1 MQIPVMRRGGGII
14 EANTNFRTVQD
25 TTFSYTGDYV
35 VIEDTATTWRIKFL
49 TSGVLTFYEDIV
61 IDIFGVGG
69 GGAGAGCNSAAS
81 SPGGAGGS
89 GYTSTVTNVSLAANE
104 PYELIIGDGAPQ
116 SDKKVLGQD
125 GKATIFGDNIL
136 IANGGL
142 GGSYSYSRG
151 GNGGSGG
158 ARSTVKSTT
167 GGIDGGNGTSKDTDG
182 NNEPAYAGKGQ
193 GTTTREFGEATGELY
208 AYGGNSYYYKTH
220 TYDGDPNTGNGGD
233 GSSGSSGDGHGGAGG
248 SGIIVIRKSASS
260 TSSNNT
266 TAFNFMIVGSTTQPE
281 NPAENMIWI
290 NTDTEIPEW
299 AIRPDEPSSP
309 IEGMIWL
316 QTSTQS
322 NASADLIDENE
333 LTVYFVSAN
342 KYEHNTWNLVPG
354 KLYKNGEWLDFVADT
369 AIYKNGVENTVLTG
383 GWSTT
388 GTVTDNGSTLVFKG
402 ANVKAATTKKIGFS
416 GFSRLVFIASN
427 AAGATAYVGYG
438 ATNSEFTAKA
448 SIADYRN
455 DLTTYSV
462 NIADD
467 GEYYIIVQSASGS
480 NPLTIKEIMLYV

>member
-35 VIEDTATTWRIKFL
+35 VVEDTATTWRIKFL
-49 TSGVLTFYEDIV
+49 TSGILTFYDNDIV

-69 GGAGAGCNSAAS
+69 GGAGAGYNSAAS

-125 GKATIFGDNIL
+125 GKPTIFGDNIL

-182 NNEPAYAGKGQ
+182 DNEPAYAGKGQ

-260 TSSNNT
+260 TSSNGT
-266 TAFNFMIVGSTTQPE
+266 TDFNFMIVGSETEPTSPQE
-281 NPAENMIWI
+281 NTIWI
-290 NTDTEIPEW
+290 NT
-299 AIRPDEPSSP
+299 
-309 IEGMIWL
+309 
-316 QTSTQS
+316 
-322 NASADLIDENE
+322 N
-333 LTVYFVSAN
+333 
-342 KYEHNTWNLVPG
+342 
-354 KLYKNGEWLDFVADT
+354 T
-369 AIYKNGVENTVLTG
+369 AIEEWTFLLLKLE
-383 GWSTT
+383 
-388 GTVTDNGSTLVFKG
+388 
-402 ANVKAATTKKIGFS
+402 IS
-416 GFSRLVFIASN
+416 GFLRKIA
-427 AAGATAYVGYG
+427 V
-438 ATNSEFTAKA
+438 
-448 SIADYRN
+448 
-455 DLTTYSV
+455 L
-462 NIADD
+462 
-467 GEYYIIVQSASGS
+467 
-480 NPLTIKEIMLYV
+480 